1 MEATGGT
8 PAPIQLAK
16 GALRRLAAAQ
26 LEPTP
31 DNYLRAYREESGES
45 RPDAA
50 PADGRAVADGTALAT
65 LIERIARGIE
75 TGGKNWTVAR
85 KKDSLRRVLA
95 GSRSDAARLLQRL
108 SQLVGAW
115 DSAATGDPLDA
126 ASPGVETA
134 PAALD
139 AAAAALDS
147 AAAPVLRSA
156 TDRNGVDWKPGLL
169 QLGASLVRALP
180 QRDPQSP
187 ALAAQLADAT
197 RQLCDD
203 GASPAAVARIES
215 LCADADVVL
224 QHHQRL
230 FDQLGGL
237 CQELT
242 ASLAELAENDSW
254 ARGQCDAMRRQ
265 FDEGLTSRGVRS
277 VSALLAQTREH
288 QVRLRVERD
297 WARLALKQMV
307 ASMLTELAELGLQTG
322 RFQEHA
328 ERYADVIEEA
338 DSMESLS
345 DAVREMVTE
354 TRSVH
359 TAVAQTRARLDAEHT
374 RAGELAQVVDQ
385 LEGELRRLSD
395 EVSTDQLTQVANR
408 RGLLQAFEVEAA
420 RLADGAPLAIGLLD
434 IDNFKRLN
442 DELGHQAGDTALKA
456 LAAAVGQA
464 LRPGDKVARYGGEE
478 FVVLLPK
485 AAVDEGQTIL
495 TRLQRALSG
504 GLFLHEA
511 KPVLVTFSAGVTAYR
526 PGERLEDAI
535 ERADRA
541 MYEAKRA
548 GKNRTC
554 IA

>member
-1 MEATGGT
+1 MQATAAT
-8 PAPIQLAK
+8 PAPFQLAK

-31 DNYLRAYREESGES
+31 DNYLRAYREESGEI

-50 PADGRAVADGTALAT
+50 PADGGAVADGIALAT

-75 TGGKNWTVAR
+75 TGGKHWTAAR

-95 GSRSDAARLLQRL
+95 GSRSDSARLLQRL

-115 DSAATGDPLDA
+115 ESAATGDPLDA
-126 ASPGVETA
+126 ASVGVETA
-134 PAALD
+134 PAALE
-139 AAAAALDS
+139 A
-147 AAAPVLRSA
+147 AAAPVARSA
-156 TDRNGVDWKPGLL
+156 TDRNGLDWKPGLL

-197 RQLCDD
+197 RRLCDD

-215 LCADADVVL
+215 LCVDADVVL

-242 ASLAELAENDSW
+242 ASLVELAENDSW

-277 VSALLAQTREH
+277 VSELLAQTREH
-288 QVRLRVERD
+288 QVRLRVERER
-297 WARLALKQMV
+297 ARLALKQMV
-307 ASMLTELAELGLQTG
+307 ASMLAELGELGVQTG

-345 DAVREMVTE
+345 DAVREMVAE

-464 LRPGDKVARYGGEE
+464 LRPSDKVARYGGEE

-485 AAVDEGQTIL
+485 TAVDEGQTIL
-495 TRLQRALSG
+495 TRLQRALTG

-526 PGERLEDAI
+526 RGERLEDAI

-554 IA
+554 TA

>member
-1 MEATGGT
+1 MQATAAT

-16 GALRRLAAAQ
+16 GALRRLAAAR

-31 DNYLRAYREESGES
+31 DNYLRAYREESGEI

-50 PADGRAVADGTALAT
+50 PADGGAVADGIALAT

-75 TGGKNWTVAR
+75 TGGKHWTAAR

-95 GSRSDAARLLQRL
+95 GSRSDSARLVQRL

-115 DSAATGDPLDA
+115 ESAAADDPLDA
-126 ASPGVETA
+126 ASVGVETA
-134 PAALD
+134 PAALE
-139 AAAAALDS
+139 A
-147 AAAPVLRSA
+147 AAAPVARSA
-156 TDRNGVDWKPGLL
+156 TDRDGVDWKPGLL

-197 RQLCDD
+197 RRLCDD

-215 LCADADVVL
+215 LCVDADGVL

-277 VSALLAQTREH
+277 VSELLAQTREH
-288 QVRLRVERD
+288 QVRLRVERER
-297 WARLALKQMV
+297 ARLALKQMV
-307 ASMLTELAELGLQTG
+307 ASMLAELGELGVQTG

-338 DSMESLS
+338 DSMQSLS
-345 DAVREMVTE
+345 DAVREMVAE

-464 LRPGDKVARYGGEE
+464 LRPSDKVARYGGEE

-485 AAVDEGQTIL
+485 TAVDEGQTIL
-495 TRLQRALSG
+495 TRLQRALTG

-526 PGERLEDAI
+526 RGERLEDAI

-554 IA
+554 TA